1 MPKNNRSGKAEIL
14 SVADYEK
21 IFRILIAKHH
31 KLLWLI
37 AEYSGER
44 WGAIRQL
51 KVSDVY
57 ADPVQKILKP
67 AITFRAATRKK
78 SPSGMV
84 ETRQI
89 PIHPRLAQALE
100 AYEPPLTGWLFP
112 SPSDSTKPI
121 TLKAC
126 DLFLRSA
133 LVKLHWQNRGISLHS
148 TRRSFITTLHEKGC
162 DIRTIQAITGHKDL
176 KALSGYVEIRGD
188 RLRNAIALL

>member
-1 MPKNNRSGKAEIL
+1 MPKNNRSGRAEIL
-14 SVADYEK
+14 STGDYDK
-21 IFRILIAKHH
+21 IFKKLIAKHH

-51 KVSDVY
+51 RVSDVY
-57 ADPVQKILKP
+57 ADPEKRILHP
-67 AITFRAATRKK
+67 SLTFRAATRKK
-78 SPSGMV
+78 SPAGKT

-100 AYEPPLTGWLFP
+100 AYEPPVSGWLFP
-112 SPSDSTKPI
+112 SKSDSSKPI

-133 LVKLHWQNRGISLHS
+133 LVKSHLQNRGISLHS
-148 TRRSFITTLHEKGC
+148 TRRTFITTLHERGC

-188 RLRNAIALL
+188 RLKSAIALL